1 MMGEREGGRERE
13 AGREGG
19 EGGGEGWRERKRGG
33 MKREREGGG
42 LNKIGGNGK
51 EKEVALF
58 DFVII
63 VITNEMMWGKIIL
76 KD

>member
-1 MMGEREGGRERE
+1 
-13 AGREGG
+13 
-19 EGGGEGWRERKRGG
+19 

-51 EKEVALF
+51 EKEVAF
-58 DFVII
+58 FGFVII
-63 VITNEMMWGKIIL
+63 VIANEMMWGKIIL